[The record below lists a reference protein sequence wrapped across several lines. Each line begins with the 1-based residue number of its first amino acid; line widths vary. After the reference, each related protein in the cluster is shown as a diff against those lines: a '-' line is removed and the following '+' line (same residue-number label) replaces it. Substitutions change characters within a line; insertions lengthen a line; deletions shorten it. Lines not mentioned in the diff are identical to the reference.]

1 MKKLLYFLLVFVTIQ
16 ACTPKATAPV
26 TAAKN
31 TTNSVLNTTNSTLAN
46 SLDSISYAYGLSIA
60 KNFTDMQKSSG
71 EKLFN
76 DEKIRLGIQQGFN
89 EKAQLTDSEME
100 TLLRQHQTR
109 LMESKRKADQMAG
122 DRNKIAGQK
131 FLEENKKKTG
141 VYITESGLQY
151 IIQKEGNGASPTAKD
166 KVEVHYEGR
175 LINGDVFDSSY
186 KRGKPTSFGVNQVIP
201 GWTEGLQLMK
211 PGSKFTF
218 FIPSNLAYGERGAGA
233 KIGPHSTLIF
243 DVELIQVK

>member
-1 MKKLLYFLLVFVTIQ
+1 MKKLLYFLPLFLLMQ

-31 TTNSVLNTTNSTLAN
+31 TTKATMNAISPALSN
-46 SLDSISYAYGLSIA
+46 SLDSISYAYGLSIS
-60 KNFTDMQKSSG
+60 KNFREMQQTSG
-71 EKLFN
+71 QKLFN
-76 DEKIRLGIQQGFN
+76 EEKIRLGIQEGFN
-89 EKAQLTDSEME
+89 SKAQLTEGEME
-100 TLLRQHQTR
+100 TLIRGHQTI
-109 LMESKRKADQMAG
+109 LMESKRQGEKL
-122 DRNKIAGQK
+122 AGQK
-131 FLEENKKKTG
+131 NKLAGEKFLEANKKKTG
-141 VYITESGLQY
+141 VFVTESGLQY
-151 IIQKEGNGASPTAKD
+151 LIQKPGSGASPTATS

-233 KIGPHSTLIF
+233 KIGPHSTLVF
-243 DVELIQVK
+243 DVELISIK